1 MKIVTKPDGTTVV
14 YIKDQKNA
22 TSVVADQEK
31 INIFQVVDLDEAL
44 NDLYTQ
50 AEELRERLDQ
60 MQQLLQK

>member
-1 MKIVTKPDGTTVV
+1 VKIVTKPDGTTVV